1 MGFFAMMFLFF
12 IVMRMM
18 HGRRHHFTRLSYC
31 ASQRQRHLRARPFC
45 GHHVP
50 VTEAPKPNAYEG
62 LKQRYVRGDIDVEQY
77 ERELDE
83 MLRSPEGKRF
93 VN

>member
-12 IVMRMM
+12 AFMRMI
-18 HGRRHHFTRLSYC
+18 HGRCHHSTRLHYYG
-31 ASQRQRHLRARPFC
+31 ARRLYQLQHRPQA
-45 GHHVP
+45 HNSRP
-50 VTEAPKPNAYEG
+50 APNAYEQ
-62 LKQRYVRGDIDVEQY
+62 LKQRYVRGDIDVDQY

-83 MLRSPEGKRF
+83 MLRSPDGHRI